1 MNQGLLWLAWVI
13 PAFISSSLLT
23 HFLIGWASRAG
34 VLDQPNE
41 RSSHTKVMPR
51 GGGLSIVVVTSIAA
65 VISAVAWPESRA
77 AIAGLIAASLGI
89 AYVSWLDDLKP
100 LPNRIRFSVH
110 VLAAVVVAM
119 LAHPIQVVDVGGL
132 GTLSLGYAAWPLTLL
147 WIVGMTNAFN
157 FMDGIDGIA
166 GVTAASAGF
175 AIAVAAACL
184 GCHAVA
190 AVAMAF
196 GASSLGFL
204 TCNWPPAK
212 VFMGDVGSAY
222 CGFVIAALP
231 AIPSPE
237 PTSRLVA
244 VALFAMWP
252 FIFDTIFTLMRRLA
266 NGENVFEAH
275 RSHLYQRCVIA
286 GWSHRSTT
294 LLYGLLSAI
303 AAGISLVPFFN
314 DAATPVA
321 TKAGLMYLAA
331 SAVLLL
337 ILVYRAESAR
347 TARVRQVSRA

>member
-65 VISAVAWPESRA
+65 VISAVEWPESRVA
-77 AIAGLIAASLGI
+77 LAGLLAASLAI

-119 LAHPIQVVDVGGL
+119 SAHPIQVVDVGGL
-132 GTLSLGYAAWPLTLL
+132 GPLSLGYAAWPLTLL

-166 GVTAASAGF
+166 GITAASVGF
-175 AIAVAAACL
+175 AMAVAAACL
-184 GCHAVA
+184 GCPAVA
-190 AVAMAF
+190 AVALAF
-196 GASSLGFL
+196 AASALGFL

-231 AIPSPE
+231 AIPGPG
-237 PTSRLVA
+237 PTSRLVT

-252 FIFDTIFTLMRRLA
+252 FIFDTIFTLMRRLL
-266 NGENVFEAH
+266 NGENVLEAH
-275 RSHLYQRCVIA
+275 RSHIYQRCVIA

-294 LLYGLLSAI
+294 LLYGLFSGL
-303 AAGISLVPFFN
+303 AAAISLVPFFN

-321 TKAGLMYLAA
+321 TRAGLAYLAA
-331 SAVLLL
+331 SAALLL
-337 ILVYRAESAR
+337 VLVHRAESAR
-347 TARVRQVSRA
+347 TARVRQVSGA